1 MKTVPDLNS
10 ARPPWLD
17 PALYPFES
25 RWLDVGPGRMHY
37 LDEGAGRPV
46 VFVHGGPSWSFLW
59 REPIRAL
66 RHRLRCIA
74 PDLLGFGLSEQ
85 PAGFS
90 FHPREH
96 ARSVAA
102 LLDRL
107 DVRDATLVVH
117 DWGGPIGLAFAL
129 EHPDRVRDL
138 VLFNTWLWSVRGTL
152 RGELAGRLFGS
163 RLWAWL
169 ERRHSLST
177 RFFLPGVMGDRGRLA
192 PDVHRHYLEPFRDP
206 RSREPNVVLW
216 REILGASDW
225 LASLWE
231 RRAAIA
237 AKPALIA
244 WGLAD
249 RAFTR
254 ADLARWR
261 EALPHAR
268 VEAFPRAG
276 HFVQEEEPKAVVRL
290 LAGFLRGGGAQ
301 DHGSAPG

>member
-1 MKTVPDLNS
+1 VAVPGWVDAS
-10 ARPPWLD
+10 
-17 PALYPFES
+17 LYPFAP
-25 RWLDVGPGRMHY
+25 RWFEVGPGRMHY
-37 LDEGAGRPV
+37 VDEGAGRPV
-46 VFVHGGPSWSFLW
+46 VFVHGAPAWSFLW
-59 REPIRAL
+59 RGAIRAL
-66 RHRLRCIA
+66 RDRHRCIA

-90 FHPREH
+90 YHPREQ
-96 ARSVAA
+96 ARCLAT
-102 LLDRL
+102 LLAHL

-129 EHPDRVRDL
+129 EHPERVRDL

-152 RGELAGRLFGS
+152 RGELTGRLFAS

-177 RFFLPGVMGDRGRLA
+177 RCFLPAVMGDRGKLA
-192 PDVHRHYLEPFRDP
+192 PDVHRHYVEPFRDP

-225 LASLWE
+225 LGSLWE
-231 RRAAIA
+231 RRGAITS
-237 AKPALIA
+237 KRALIV

-261 EALPHAR
+261 EVLPHAR
-268 VEAFPRAG
+268 VETLPRAG
-276 HFVQEEEPKAVVRL
+276 HFVQEEEPEAVARL
-290 LAGFLRGGGAQ
+290 LAGFLDGAAGGQGA
-301 DHGSAPG
+301 SPG